1 MRNYLTERD
10 QERNATAPWKIPR
23 KIKKQGR
30 KKVLERFFESCNPRM
45 DPCHVRRCIKL
56 HWAPLVG
63 WTITANSIWNENR
76 VRRKSKAKLIYSPW
90 RGYDFDADCNSNF
103 EEACNDFDADY
114 DDFDNWGDDW
124 ERHGYD
130 CDCDECTNER
140 DMEDCGELPP
150 HLGGG
155 CSNAGSEYCDFE
167 CPFRDRVMNGE
178 DDDE

>member
-1 MRNYLTERD
+1 M
-10 QERNATAPWKIPR
+10 
-23 KIKKQGR
+23 
-30 KKVLERFFESCNPRM
+30 S
-45 DPCHVRRCIKL
+45 
-56 HWAPLVG
+56 
-63 WTITANSIWNENR
+63 ANTVWNEKR
-76 VRRKSKAKLIYSPW
+76 LRRKDKNRKHWLSLSLPTLTN
-90 RGYDFDADCNSNF
+90 YD
-103 EEACNDFDADY
+103 ENDFDADY

-124 ERHGYD
+124 ERHGFD

-140 DMEDCGELPP
+140 DMENCGELPP

>member
-1 MRNYLTERD
+1 MN
-10 QERNATAPWKIPR
+10 I
-23 KIKKQGR
+23 
-30 KKVLERFFESCNPRM
+30 
-45 DPCHVRRCIKL
+45 
-56 HWAPLVG
+56 
-63 WTITANSIWNENR
+63 IW
-76 VRRKSKAKLIYSPW
+76 KAKLLRRQNKTCDLSI
-90 RGYDFDADCNSNF
+90 GKTCDFSTSVLVESDD
-103 EEACNDFDADY
+103 DFDADY

-124 ERHGYD
+124 EGHGFD

-140 DMEDCGELPP
+140 DMENCGELPP